1 MEMRPPTFYGYTT
14 EESILTFIEDF
25 EQFAAVRALGV
36 DAQLA
41 LLPVSLRGPARDK
54 FNAATI
60 TDTDAVKLANM
71 KVFLRTTYYTEE
83 IKQALKDQ
91 LNTICQGLSEDPNSF
106 YT

>member
-1 MEMRPPTFYGYTT
+1 MEIYPPTFYRYTT

-25 EQFAAVRALGV
+25 EQFAAIWALGV

-60 TDTDAVKLANM
+60 ADAGAAKLANM
-71 KVFLRTTYYTEE
+71 KIFLRIT
-83 IKQALKDQ
+83 
-91 LNTICQGLSEDPNSF
+91 
-106 YT
+106 